1 VLYWAQSKTHIYLDA
16 KFSHMAADSEP
27 CLKLDDL
34 KIDFESERLKLA
46 GICNMHGKKVKYL
59 LNIPLNGP
67 IQPSE
72 SSYLV
77 LTGHAELTLA
87 KAQAG
92 QVWKDVSDRKQ
103 GVVEKWWRK
112 QRLIDTFAEL

>member
-1 VLYWAQSKTHIYLDA
+1 
-16 KFSHMAADSEP
+16 MAADSEP

-77 LTGHAELTLA
+77 LTGHAEITLA
-87 KAQAG
+87 KAQVG